1 MKLGVFGRGRLGR
14 ALRDVAGDAIAWQVG
29 RDASQ
34 RADLA
39 PVDVLVDVSIGA
51 ALDEHLEFALARKT
65 PLVIGTTGWS
75 MPELDRRVGSR
86 IGVLV
91 APNFSLT
98 IAFLTRLVR
107 LMGRFAMQD
116 VSADVFIAEHHHAR
130 KKDAPSGTAK
140 VFAQALLES
149 CPKKTR
155 WTMAPAE
162 RALAQDELCV
172 SVLRGGHT
180 ASSHD
185 ITVDTPGE
193 AITLTH
199 AARDLS
205 PYARGAL
212 DAAHW
217 IRGRSGVFTMADVAA
232 ERLDPLFAAGK

>member
-1 MKLGVFGRGRLGR
+1 MKLGVFGRGRLGS
-14 ALRDVAGDAIAWQVG
+14 ALRQVAGDAIAWQIG
-29 RDASQ
+29 RTELAMFDAP
-34 RADLA
+34 A
-39 PVDVLVDVSIGA
+39 VDVLVDVSIGA
-51 ALDEHLEFALARKT
+51 ALDQHLEFALARRT

-75 MPELDRRVGSR
+75 MPELERRVGSR

-98 IAFLTRLVR
+98 IAFLTRLVG
-107 LMGRFAMQD
+107 LMGRYAMLD
-116 VSADVFIAEHHHAR
+116 PAADVFIAEHHHAR

-140 VFAQALLES
+140 IFAQALLEQ

-155 WTMAPAE
+155 WTLAPAE

-212 DAAHW
+212 DAARW